1 MISRHNQEKNM
12 PNQPGGG
19 REIHA
24 AHSIGVSP
32 AGELLTLLRAYRS
45 LAAESSDAPETLAVL
60 RALVMQIDQCLA
72 RCDDALLEGC
82 LGLCESPEEHAELLR
97 LMHTQAEEREIPG
110 HTRCEMFCL
119 PIVFDASNARPILQD
134 ALRASRQDLAKTAQS
149 KGLVAADQCVTLLD
163 GLYSADD
170 LLGTPMS
177 MMAKATLRA
186 YRRFLVELDAPQEA
200 QAMNI
205 PAPLPPPSAIPPRSP
220 SQIWRCHA
228 EFLDVR
234 YLVGFVIGPETS
246 PPPAWACGDEKDR
259 PETDAKIRA
268 WTEAVEEIARQALP
282 GRFVS
287 ACSPKS
293 LYASILH
300 GLVCRLGLQLRLA
313 LSTSLE
319 RLGETNA
326 DIDAVATLHTD
337 AEDRIFAQI
346 GVFARADGLL
356 LAGARVPL
364 WAWGKIDGADSALAM
379 FESIIDNLGVLRVTW
394 MPGTQMDEKCQ
405 DCHAPLFMDATGR
418 FQHLPFMPA
427 QDESSGQLADD
438 DAALDDARIWLGA
451 TMH

>member
-1 MISRHNQEKNM
+1 M

-24 AHSIGVSP
+24 AHSIDASP
-32 AGELLTLLRAYRS
+32 AGKLLTLFRAYRS
-45 LAAESSDAPETLAVL
+45 LAAESPDTPKTLAVL
-60 RALVMQIDQCLA
+60 GALVMQIDQCLA

-82 LGLCESPEEHAELLR
+82 LGLCESPEEHADLLR

-110 HTRCEMFCL
+110 HARCEMFCL
-119 PIVFDASNARPILQD
+119 PIVFDASNACPVLQD
-134 ALRASRQDLAKTAQS
+134 ALCASRQDLAKTAQS
-149 KGLVAADQCVTLLD
+149 KDLVAADQCVMLLD

-177 MMAKATLRA
+177 MMSKATLRA
-186 YRRFLVELDAPQEA
+186 YRRFLAELDAPQEA

-205 PAPLPPPSAIPPRSP
+205 PAPLPSPSAIPPRSP

-234 YLVGFVIGPETS
+234 YLVGFVMGPETS
-246 PPPAWACGDEKDR
+246 PPPAWAYGNGEEDR
-259 PETDAKIRA
+259 PEADAKLRA
-268 WTEAVEEIARQALP
+268 WTETVEEIARQALP
-282 GRFVS
+282 GRLVS
-287 ACSPKS
+287 ACKPKS
-293 LYASILH
+293 LYASILD
-300 GLVCRLGLQLRLA
+300 GLGCRLGLQLRLA

-364 WAWGKIDGADSALAM
+364 WAWGEIDGADSALVM
-379 FESIIDNLGVLRVTW
+379 FESIIDNLDVLRVTW
-394 MPGTQMDEKCQ
+394 MQGTQMDEKCH

-427 QDESSGQLADD
+427 QDGSSGQLADE
-438 DAALDDARIWLGA
+438 DAALDDARIWIGV